1 MKRNTKKFCH
11 VKQRKKRKKVFLF
24 LFSYESTKNPAPSR
38 TFLPH
43 GQREKNLS
51 WRRERFFF
59 TRRRRTGRPSWTRE
73 ELFIRRCSNKNA
85 KEPSEERK
93 EKSKKSCPIGYAY
106 LQLYSY
112 VVDVVSLISF
122 ISLKITNFV
131 CVCVCVLNDDSFF
144 SPLQIIIKYCT
155 HTQGGVGD
163 ALQNPEI
170 PFKFMRFSSV
180 YMRGV
185 LPAATKIN
193 KVWDDIHKTWREIN
207 RFVTILVYTK

>member
-1 MKRNTKKFCH
+1 MCLK
-11 VKQRKKRKKVFLF
+11 
-24 LFSYESTKNPAPSR
+24 
-38 TFLPH
+38 
-43 GQREKNLS
+43 
-51 WRRERFFF
+51 
-59 TRRRRTGRPSWTRE
+59 GR
-73 ELFIRRCSNKNA
+73 
-85 KEPSEERK
+85 
-93 EKSKKSCPIGYAY
+93 GG
-106 LQLYSY
+106 LYNY
-112 VVDVVSLISF
+112 V
-122 ISLKITNFV
+122 N
-131 CVCVCVLNDDSFF
+131 
-144 SPLQIIIKYCT
+144 T